1 MIAMHTHMAPVSNT
15 IFLNSKLIQLHQ
27 YYLKHSRIY
36 STVFSVVFS
45 RVYVSKHVFE
55 DRHVENIVVNL

>member
-1 MIAMHTHMAPVSNT
+1 MIAMHTYMAPLSNS

-27 YYLKHSRIY
+27 YNLKHSRIY

-45 RVYVSKHVFE
+45 RAYVSKHVFE
-55 DRHVENIVVNL
+55 GRHVENIVNL